1 MTAAL
6 AQAPRA
12 ALAGLRD
19 AHGGATPC
27 PVCGFRGHTA
37 RTERELERNPVGTVR
52 PEVLMQHLGHA
63 AAEAEG
69 EAEAEAFVGALVP
82 LAARL
87 VPRAAPAIMRTAPQ
101 LIRGVSRLTRT
112 LRRNPRTR
120 PLVRVVP
127 TVVRNTARTLARQS
141 ARGRPVTPQ
150 RAVRVL
156 ARQTDRV
163 LGDPQARRMAV
174 RQSVR
179 MDRRFHQ
186 AACPHVYPVGATAPA
201 AGPARSAGGCGCGAR
216 PHPPRARTSEEE
228 W

>member
-37 RTERELERNPVGTVR
+37 RTERELERNPVGAVR

-69 EAEAEAFVGALVP
+69 EAEAEAFVGALIP

-127 TVVRNTARTLARQS
+127 TVVRNTARTLARQT

-156 ARQTDRV
+156 ARHSDRV
-163 LGDPQARRMAV
+163 LGDPQARRAAV
-174 RQSVR
+174 RQAAR
-179 MDRRFHQ
+179 LDRRFHR
-186 AACPHVYPVGATAPA
+186 AACPHVYPAGAPA
-201 AGPARSAGGCGCGAR
+201 PARAAGGCGCGCGG
-216 PHPPRARTSEEE
+216 RARTLEEA